1 MKSKL
6 TFASLLL
13 AGACLFSSC
22 GEEGGGTG
30 GASAPSVVEPSTARF
45 VVMVMDPG
53 STLAGGIEF
62 KVFRDLSN
70 ESRSGVR
77 VLGQAGSFR
86 GTDASTQQSWNP
98 QSKVYTTYVYRGSSA
113 DQQFRIRTYTIGDND
128 SIRVLG
134 TPIEGNAFGNT
145 GTFGKYSY
153 CAQPS
158 QPTVAR
164 IDEYGAVSV
173 ITVSDLVTNYSID
186 EVNPQISGLTGRA
199 DNDVVMSLYYSNRDS
214 AAVAFVDNDLRVKSV
229 AYDPRLGGAM
239 GAWRSVRYPVAGVTD
254 SGDFY
259 YFCGNSANNGHV
271 GALRVRGGA
280 TAFDANYMFNILSAS
295 GGYRFRAAY
304 YVTGT
309 KFLFEFYA
317 DASTG
322 ASPQPGTRP
331 EAKSAIVAQRP
342 GGGGGGGG
350 SSTALATGGRYA
362 IVDVEAQTLTWVS
375 GLPTAADGTVRWGD
389 NANGFY
395 YVPFYPA
402 AGSTFKP
409 AIYKIDAS
417 TGRATTFMTFADG
430 EQPYSFKI
438 LK

>member
-1 MKSKL
+1 MKSNL

-13 AGACLFSSC
+13 AGTAMSLNSC

-30 GASAPSVVEPSTARF
+30 NATNAPSVVDPQTARF
-45 VVMVMDPG
+45 AIMVMDPN
-53 STLAGGIEF
+53 STLSGGLEF
-62 KVFRDLSN
+62 KVFHDLSD
-70 ESRSGVR
+70 ESRTGVR
-77 VLGQAGSFR
+77 ILGQAGSFR
-86 GTDASTQQSWNP
+86 GTDASTQQSWNS
-98 QSKVYTTYVYRGSSA
+98 QSKVYTAYVYRGSSA

-134 TPIEGNAFGNT
+134 TPVEGNAFGNT

-158 QPTVAR
+158 SPTVAR

-173 ITVSDLVTNYSID
+173 ISVSDLVTKYSID
-186 EVNPQISGLTGRA
+186 MVNPQISGLTGRA
-199 DNDVVMSLYYSNRDS
+199 DNDVLMSLYYSNRDS
-214 AAVAFVDNDLRVKSV
+214 AAVAFVDNDLRIKSV
-229 AYDPRLGGAM
+229 AYDARLGGAY
-239 GAWRSVRYPVAGVTD
+239 GAWRSVRYPVAGLTD

-259 YFCGNSANNGHV
+259 YFCGNSSNNSHV
-271 GALRVRGGA
+271 GALRIRSGA
-280 TAFDANYMFNILSAS
+280 TTFDSNYMFNILTAS

-309 KFLFEFYA
+309 KFLLEFYA

-322 ASPQPGTRP
+322 ANTGNNPNSQ
-331 EAKSAIVAQRP
+331 AKSAMVAQRP
-342 GGGGGGGG
+342 GGGGGG
-350 SSTALATGGRYA
+350 SSTALATGGRFA

-375 GLPTAADGTVRWGD
+375 GLPTAAEGTVRWGD
-389 NANGFY
+389 NANGFF

-402 AGSTFKP
+402 AGSSIKP